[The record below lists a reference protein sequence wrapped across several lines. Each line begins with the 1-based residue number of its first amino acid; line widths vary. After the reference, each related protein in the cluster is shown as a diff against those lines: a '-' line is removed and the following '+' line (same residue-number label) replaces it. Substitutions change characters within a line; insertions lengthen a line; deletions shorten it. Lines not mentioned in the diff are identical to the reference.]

1 MEYLIIILIVLAII
15 FVDIKLFLTF
25 FYRDPKRIPPKSS
38 NLILSPADGKI
49 CYIKYIKSGEVVYSE
64 KNNKKINLSEIT
76 NNNIDK
82 NIDYILIGIYMGFLD
97 VHFQRA
103 PIDGIVYNQT
113 YIKGKFLDLIFSK
126 RIPEFEGERNV
137 IFIKSFDG
145 MNFSIVLQ
153 IASVAVRR
161 IVSYV
166 NINDKV
172 KKGEKIGQIKFGSQV
187 DLIIPAD
194 NVKLKIKEN
203 EKVKAGETIIGE
215 YNDG

>member
-1 MEYLIIILIVLAII
+1 MEYLIIILIAIVII
-15 FVDIKLFLTF
+15 FVYIKIFLKL
-25 FYRDPKRIPPKSS
+25 FYRDPNRISPESS
-38 NLILSPADGKI
+38 KLILSPADGKV
-49 CYIKYIKSGEVVYSE
+49 CYIKYIKSGEVIYSE
-64 KNNKKINLSEIT
+64 KNNKKINLSEIINT
-76 NNNIDK
+76 NIDK
-82 NIDYILIGIYMGFLD
+82 NIKYILIGIYMGFLD
-97 VHFQRA
+97 VHYQRA

-113 YIKGKFLDLIFSK
+113 YIKGKFLDLIISK

-145 MNFSIVLQ
+145 KNFSIVLQ
-153 IASVAVRR
+153 IASVVVRR

-172 KKGEKIGQIKFGSQV
+172 KKGEKIGLIKFGSQV

-194 NVKLKIKEN
+194 NVKLMIKEK

-215 YNDG
+215 YIE